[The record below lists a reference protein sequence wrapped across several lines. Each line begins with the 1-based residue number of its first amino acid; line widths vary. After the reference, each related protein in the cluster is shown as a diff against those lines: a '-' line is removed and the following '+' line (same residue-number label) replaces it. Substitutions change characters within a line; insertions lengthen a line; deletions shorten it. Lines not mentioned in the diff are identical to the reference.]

1 MAQEHFAVAGSGG
14 GIQDT
19 ASPGLG
25 RRRFLTYLVAAPVLT
40 VATRAV
46 ADTAMPAN
54 AAAAVPSLPSI
65 EDLYDVGDALHHAS
79 LPTLPL
85 VQLQLGRD
93 GTAHLDLPRTEMGQG
108 IVTAVTMMIADE
120 LDLPM
125 SKVHVSVSDAR
136 PELLFN
142 QLTAGSSTIRI
153 FHDHVRTMAAIARAR
168 LIAAAART
176 WRTDTAGLTTG
187 DGAVHAPDGRTASYA
202 SLSEAAA
209 ALDLPTGSV
218 APKTPGERRVVGTR
232 QGRTDALDAVTGRK
246 KFVMDIMLGRA
257 KPALVRRPPTIKG
270 TVRAVRN
277 ADAVKAMPGVVGV
290 VPIRTGVAV
299 VADTIEQARRGVNAL
314 DVEFAPG
321 PVDDQD
327 NASILRKL
335 KKTVLPFAV
344 PPLGAQTIEAE
355 FDWAPAC
362 HAPLETE
369 CAVADVRPDS
379 AEIWAGFQAP
389 IAAQQE
395 IALMLGLPQ
404 EKVTAHVVPPGGA
417 FGRKCFFEPAIE
429 AAQVSQVLGI
439 PVRLMWHRTDDM
451 RHGRQRPQN
460 YHKIRATVL
469 AGQVI
474 SYEQRVAGV
483 ALDVAPGF
491 GEILTHVA
499 TSLPPGA
506 KATVGKH
513 AYSQALFE
521 LMVSSPYNFGVYDKL
536 LTELPTG
543 IPTSAYR
550 SVHCPTTRTSEEIV
564 VDEIAAALR
573 KDPIAYRKECAK
585 NPAAAAVL
593 DEVSRRA
600 EWGKKMPPG
609 FAQGVGFHEE
619 SRTVTACVVEL
630 DGRDPKAPRV
640 TKLTMVVDIGTVIN
654 PSGLEAQMQG
664 CVAEAISLTL
674 TAGLH
679 IEQGLP
685 LEGSYSNYH
694 WLRMRHY
701 PKDCQI
707 HIMPGAGDRV
717 GGAGEVGITAPS
729 AAIANAYAAATG
741 IKPRSFPLV
750 FDVDFTPFPPG
761 ALPAPPL
768 V

>member
-1 MAQEHFAVAGSGG
+1 MAQENSVVSGDG
-14 GIQDT
+14 EHDHVR
-19 ASPGLG
+19 PGLG

-40 VATRAV
+40 VATRTV
-46 ADTAMPAN
+46 AETAAPAS
-54 AAAAVPSLPSI
+54 AAAAIPSPPSI
-65 EDLYDVGDALHHAS
+65 EELYDVGDALHHAS
-79 LPTLPL
+79 MPTLPL
-85 VQLQLGRD
+85 VQLELGND
-93 GTAHLDLPRTEMGQG
+93 GSARLDLPRTEMGQG
-108 IVTAVTMMIADE
+108 VVTAVTMLIADE

-125 SKVHVSVSDAR
+125 GKVRVSVSDAR

-168 LIAAAART
+168 LIAAAARN
-176 WRTDTAGLTTG
+176 WRIGTSGLTTA
-187 DGAVHAPDGRTASYA
+187 DGAVHAPDGRTASYG
-202 SLSEAAA
+202 SLSAAAA

-218 APKTPGERRVVGTR
+218 SPKAAGEHKVVGTPQR
-232 QGRTDALDAVTGRK
+232 RTDALDAITGRK
-246 KFVMDIMLGRA
+246 KYVMDILLGQA

-277 ADAVKAMPGVVGV
+277 AEAVKGMPGVVGV
-290 VPIRTGVAV
+290 VPIPTGVAV

-314 DVEFAPG
+314 DVDFGPG

-335 KKTVLPFAV
+335 KKSVLPFAI
-344 PPLGAQTIEAE
+344 PPLGAHTIEAE

-389 IAAQQE
+389 IVAQQE

-404 EKVTAHVVPPGGA
+404 DKVTAHVVPPGGA
-417 FGRKCFFEPAIE
+417 FGRKCFFEPATE
-429 AAQVSQVLGI
+429 AAQVSQALGM

-460 YHKIRATVL
+460 YHKIRATIL

-506 KATVGKH
+506 KTTVGKH

-536 LTELPTG
+536 LSELPTG

-564 VDEIAAALR
+564 VDEIAAALG
-573 KDPIAYRKECAK
+573 KDPLAYRKACAK
-585 NPAAAAVL
+585 NRAAAAVL
-593 DEVSRRA
+593 DEVARRA
-600 EWGKKMPPG
+600 QWGKTMPAG
-609 FAQGVGFHEE
+609 FAQGVGFHDEG
-619 SRTVTACVVEL
+619 RTVTACVVEL

-640 TKLTMVVDIGTVIN
+640 SKLTMVVDIGTVIN

-679 IEQGLP
+679 IQRGLP

-694 WLRMRHY
+694 WLRMRHF
-701 PKDCQI
+701 PKDCEI
-707 HIMPGAGDRV
+707 HLMPSTGDRV

-729 AAIANAYAAATG
+729 AAIANAYAVATG

-761 ALPAPPL
+761 ALPAPQL
-768 V
+768 A